1 MAVLP
6 NDDAQSIAA
15 FVAANIA
22 EGSVIYSDAHRGYP
36 GALKGRYTHK
46 PLSQRAM
53 KRATGR
59 HTSAA
64 PGVDRVLS
72 NLKTWLW
79 GTHKGVGSDHLDA
92 YLDEFTFR
100 FNRRHNQAAG
110 FATLLG
116 LTTTV
121 THATAA
127 DITSMPREGEAKR
140 RGRSTGQTG
149 AVHRNPPLPPKGE
162 KAPRRRRP
170 EKPALT
176 GTPEPA

>member
-6 NDDAQSIAA
+6 NDDAESIAA
-15 FVAANIA
+15 FVVANIA

-36 GALKGRYTHK
+36 GALDPARFTHR

-72 NLKTWLW
+72 NLKTWLR
-79 GTHKGVGSDHLDA
+79 GTHHGVGADHLDA
-92 YLDEFTFR
+92 YLDEFVFR
-100 FNRRHNQAAG
+100 FNRRRNQAAG

-116 LTTTV
+116 LTATG

-127 DITSMPREGEAKR
+127 DITPPPREGEAKR
-140 RGRSTGQTG
+140 QGRSTGQTG
-149 AVHRNPPLPPKGE
+149 AVHRNPPPLPEGE
-162 KAPRRRRP
+162 KTPRRRRT
-170 EKPALT
+170 KT
-176 GTPEPA
+176 T